1 MLRTWIPSVAVSSL
15 ISDTIRFVFSSS
27 RAASIYSVILKHRL
41 CFVED
46 VYAEWIATDLGKN
59 QRDGQERLLSA
70 G

>member
-27 RAASIYSVILKHRL
+27 RAASIYFVILKHRL
-41 CFVED
+41 CFIED
-46 VYAEWIATDLGKN
+46 VYTEGAATDLGKN
-59 QRDGQERLLSA
+59 ERDGQERLLSA